1 MNLEGSPELPPHKS
15 ILKTPSDQDSDD
27 QGMKGKS
34 NSSSRRASVMTLTAR
49 GGDSNVKL

>member
-1 MNLEGSPELPPHKS
+1 MTFEGSPELPRKS

-27 QGMKGKS
+27 QGMKAKS